1 MERALE
7 YYKQALAIA
16 KEIGDKRG
24 EGSDLG
30 NLGLAYAALGQVE
43 RALEYYEQALAISQ
57 EIGDRRNE
65 GNWLGNLGIAYS
77 DLGQEGR
84 ATEYYKQALAISK
97 DENSTEIMMDEKK
110 QKATLKISDGRT
122 RDLNVKTEDGKLN
135 IYMMRDVFI
144 SYAREEEKDYVIPLA
159 VALSDLNITLWIDI
173 KELLAGNNLR
183 KDIDKGIE
191 ESEYCIALLSE
202 NYFSKEYPLLELD
215 TFVKKQKKII
225 PIRCGFIDPYFDDEK
240 YSFLKDL
247 LHIDWK
253 EGIENVMEK
262 IIRAIRPELLPEYSD
277 ISLKNIPTPQNQL
290 HAASIIKTYRGAG
303 RKIEASQIALDYL
316 SLYQNDPNI
325 LNLYFNSARATNNK
339 YIIEIAIIKISEYL
353 KSNPNNISVR
363 ENFISY
369 LTKVKTGN
377 IYQQIIIVDTSEW
390 LENHHNVNIKKD
402 YLDIVLKKG
411 NHEQVKRAIKEG
423 KKWLIEEDNIQI
435 RCALFRLVMRRGSPI
450 EIEDMLKETV
460 NWITSNMDNKDSK
473 NLIVD
478 YITYIKD
485 TGNDNQRRNAIEICE
500 ELSRKNPEDN
510 FVLPAYLSLI
520 FRLRDLQYIDR
531 AFNFIQEWL
540 SFPFKKQSTSINVRE
555 HYIKFIRILGSQEQ
569 VEEVIKENRKWL
581 KGIVNVKSQQNVRAG
596 LLNLINI
603 RGTDTQVLEEID
615 ITLEWL
621 NNNKNETYV
630 RSNLLN
636 LAEEKCREDSIKD
649 TIFENYTHWLNENR
663 NYEPGTEVR
672 KRFIRYILEVG
683 SCLQQR
689 KVIEDNEK
697 WINVH
702 NDKKVKKVLDELIRE
717 YTKYC

>member
-1 MERALE
+1 MIW
-7 YYKQALAIA
+7 YSAI
-16 KEIGDKRG
+16 
-24 EGSDLG
+24 
-30 NLGLAYAALGQVE
+30 
-43 RALEYYEQALAISQ
+43 
-57 EIGDRRNE
+57 
-65 GNWLGNLGIAYS
+65 
-77 DLGQEGR
+77 
-84 ATEYYKQALAISK
+84 
-97 DENSTEIMMDEKK
+97 
-110 QKATLKISDGRT
+110 
-122 RDLNVKTEDGKLN
+122 
-135 IYMMRDVFI
+135 
-144 SYAREEEKDYVIPLA
+144 
-159 VALSDLNITLWIDI
+159 
-173 KELLAGNNLR
+173 
-183 KDIDKGIE
+183 
-191 ESEYCIALLSE
+191 
-202 NYFSKEYPLLELD
+202 
-215 TFVKKQKKII
+215 
-225 PIRCGFIDPYFDDEK
+225 
-240 YSFLKDL
+240 
-247 LHIDWK
+247 
-253 EGIENVMEK
+253 
-262 IIRAIRPELLPEYSD
+262 
-277 ISLKNIPTPQNQL
+277 
-290 HAASIIKTYRGAG
+290 
-303 RKIEASQIALDYL
+303 
-316 SLYQNDPNI
+316 
-325 LNLYFNSARATNNK
+325 
-339 YIIEIAIIKISEYL
+339 
-353 KSNPNNISVR
+353 
-363 ENFISY
+363 
-369 LTKVKTGN
+369 
-377 IYQQIIIVDTSEW
+377 
-390 LENHHNVNIKKD
+390 NVNIKKD
-402 YLDIVLKKG
+402 YLDIVFKKG
-411 NHEQVKRAIKEG
+411 NHEQVKRAINEG

-435 RCALFRLVMRRGSPI
+435 RCALFRLVRGRGFPI
-450 EIEDMLKETV
+450 EKEDMLKETV
-460 NWITSNMDNKDSK
+460 NWITSNRGNKDSK

-485 TGNDNQRRNAIEICE
+485 NGNDNQRRNAIEICE
-500 ELSRKNPEDN
+500 EWSRKNPEDN

-520 FRLRDLQYIDR
+520 FRLRDLQYIDH

-540 SFPFKKQSTSINVRE
+540 LFPFKKQSTSINVRE

-581 KGIVNVKSQQNVRAG
+581 KGIEKVESQQNVRAG